1 MDEYLA
7 LQLARERVKALRA
20 AAQHVA
26 LLREER
32 PADGLATTQ
41 VVQTVR
47 RALTIRDLG
56 RLALVSLLVMV
67 LGIGVVGLWT
77 AATEPR
83 STRSHVDLSE

>member
-1 MDEYLA
+1 MNEYLA
-7 LQLARERVKALRA
+7 LRLARERTTALRVKAQHAALLRA
-20 AAQHVA
+20 ARLA
-26 LLREER
+26 E
-32 PADGLATTQ
+32 GLAPTQ

-47 RALTIRDLG
+47 HALTIRDLG

-83 STRSHVDLSE
+83 SPLTHIGLP